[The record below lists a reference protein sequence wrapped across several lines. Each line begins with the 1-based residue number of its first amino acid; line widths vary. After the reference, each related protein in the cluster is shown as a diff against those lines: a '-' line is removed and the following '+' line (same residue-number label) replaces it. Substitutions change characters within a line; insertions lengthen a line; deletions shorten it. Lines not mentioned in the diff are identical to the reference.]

1 MTSPPEGSNAPDAF
15 SQQLN
20 EILQKFR
27 IQFYMR
33 IFSRFERREAT
44 LTTVEAF
51 SMECIM
57 ALGEPTISQF
67 SHMMNISAPNT
78 AYRVSS
84 LIQKGYLE
92 KVQSRKDQREYHL
105 RPTRKYLEYYNINS
119 TYLEAVV
126 ARCKERFSDEDY
138 KKLTEMVT
146 IIGKELMPESDL
158 SRFKQE

>member
-1 MTSPPEGSNAPDAF
+1 MTNPPEGSNAPDAF

-57 ALGEPTISQF
+57 ALGEPTMATVPTVTPITSPLPLQ
-67 SHMMNISAPNT
+67 ME
-78 AYRVSS
+78 
-84 LIQKGYLE
+84 KG
-92 KVQSRKDQREYHL
+92 V
-105 RPTRKYLEYYNINS
+105 PP
-119 TYLEAVV
+119 A
-126 ARCKERFSDEDY
+126 
-138 KKLTEMVT
+138 
-146 IIGKELMPESDL
+146 
-158 SRFKQE
+158 

>member
-1 MTSPPEGSNAPDAF
+1 
-15 SQQLN
+15 
-20 EILQKFR
+20 
-27 IQFYMR
+27 
-33 IFSRFERREAT
+33 
-44 LTTVEAF
+44 
-51 SMECIM
+51 MECIM